1 VSEGE
6 MNRTE
11 TSKEVVSCMDLRVM
25 VGVRLLKKKKLTN
38 TNLTIMS
45 IERRRFK

>member
-1 VSEGE
+1 

-11 TSKEVVSCMDLRVM
+11 TSKVVVSCKDVRV
-25 VGVRLLKKKKLTN
+25 VISVSLLKKTDLN
-38 TNLTIMS
+38 PNLKMMS